1 MARATIRFAPTHP
14 ALAGHFPGRP
24 IVPGVLLLDAV
35 QEAIEAGGLTLAG
48 IAAAKFLSPAV
59 PDEPLSV
66 DYESDGSTVRFEIG
80 CGERKVAS
88 GRFLLA
94 GDGPV

>member
-1 MARATIRFAPTHP
+1 MPRATIHFARAHP
-14 ALAGHFPGRP
+14 ALVGHFPGRP

-35 QEAIEAGGLTLAG
+35 QDAIEAGGLTLAG

-66 DYESDGSTVRFEIG
+66 DYEADGSTVRFEIG
-80 CGERKVAS
+80 CGARKVAS

-94 GDGPV
+94 EDVNE